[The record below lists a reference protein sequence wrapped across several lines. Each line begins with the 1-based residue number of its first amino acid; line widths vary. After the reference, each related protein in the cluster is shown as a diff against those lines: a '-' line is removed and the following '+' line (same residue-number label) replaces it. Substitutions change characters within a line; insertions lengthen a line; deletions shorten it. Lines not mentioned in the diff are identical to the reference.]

1 MPDTLTVVLTR
12 WGDVETQIGHLNR
25 GACFV
30 PLPEPSPEPFEDLGV
45 VMVTPAGSFEF
56 EAQVMQLLPPVGM
69 ALSCTNP
76 DELRAWLE
84 SMLAMRS
91 DEGENPG
98 DAYVQWGRPATEE
111 PDPEIEIE
119 EPLPEPNEEP
129 SEDTRETPMHDR
141 IAEMTTSAKL
151 QLALHGDKT
160 ARTLLLRDPNKH
172 IHAYIIQNKGI
183 TLDEVRF
190 IAGFRQ
196 ANPDVLKQ
204 IGENRDWMQNP
215 RIVAALVTNP
225 KTPPST
231 ATKLLSLL
239 PITEL
244 RRIAKS
250 QNVPRSVSAAA
261 RRMVVGD

>member
-1 MPDTLTVVLTR
+1 
-12 WGDVETQIGHLNR
+12 
-25 GACFV
+25 
-30 PLPEPSPEPFEDLGV
+30 
-45 VMVTPAGSFEF
+45 
-56 EAQVMQLLPPVGM
+56 MQLLPPVGM
-69 ALSCTNP
+69 ALSCQNP
-76 DELRAWLE
+76 GELRAWLE
-84 SMLAMRS
+84 TMLGTRG

-98 DAYVQWGRPATEE
+98 EAYVQWGRPEHE
-111 PDPEIEIE
+111 QPE
-119 EPLPEPNEEP
+119 EPLPEANAEP
-129 SEDTRETPMHDR
+129 SDDASRETPMHER

-172 IHAYIIQNKGI
+172 IHSYIIQNKGI
-183 TLDEVRF
+183 TVDEVRF

-231 ATKLLSLL
+231 ATKLLPLL
-239 PITEL
+239 PITDL

-250 QNVPRSVSAAA
+250 QSVPRNVSAAA
-261 RRMVVGD
+261 RRIVVGD

>member
-12 WGDVETQIGHLNR
+12 WGDVETQIGHLSR

-45 VMVTPAGSFEF
+45 VMVTPGGSFEF

-69 ALSCTNP
+69 ALSCKNL
-76 DELRAWLE
+76 DELRAWLA
-84 SMLAMRS
+84 SMLEARA

-98 DAYVQWGRPATEE
+98 DAYVQWGRVELE
-111 PDPEIEIE
+111 EIE
-119 EPLPEPNEEP
+119 EPLAKPNEEP
-129 SEDTRETPMHDR
+129 SRETPMHDR

-204 IGENRDWMQNP
+204 IGENREWMQNP

-239 PITEL
+239 PVTEL

-261 RRMVVGD
+261 RKMVVGD